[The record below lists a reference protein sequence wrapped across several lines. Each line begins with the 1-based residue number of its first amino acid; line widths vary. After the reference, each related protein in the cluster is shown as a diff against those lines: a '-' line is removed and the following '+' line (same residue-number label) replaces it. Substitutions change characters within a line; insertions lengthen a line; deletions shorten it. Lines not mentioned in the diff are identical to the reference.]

1 MKNPFIIS
9 IFIACLMGASGC
21 TEPIDLDL
29 NSTARRLVVEGFI
42 NSDTTQQHIRLTL
55 SGDYF
60 DNQSM
65 PPVTGATVKL
75 STDEEELVLEEM
87 AEFPGYY
94 FTPANFYG
102 KPGKT
107 YHLSINSVDV
117 NNDGETETYT
127 AQSYM
132 PPLLQ
137 GDSIQIGYEK
147 IWNMWKVLLFAKDP
161 QETENFYMFRLL
173 INNKLWTNS
182 LSSTEIAD
190 DAMFDGNDIN
200 GVWVFGLDT
209 KEDENI
215 YKKDTLTLEMCF
227 IDETFFEYMK
237 AIDEETEP
245 KTPLFSGAPANV
257 PGNISNN
264 ALGVFAAYSVDRLST
279 INTMNKEDWK

>member
-1 MKNPFIIS
+1 MKKSFIIS
-9 IFIACLMGASGC
+9 IFIACLMGAPGC

-147 IWNMWKVLLFAKDP
+147 TWEMWKVLLFAKDP

-264 ALGVFAAYSVDRLST
+264 ALGIFAAYSVDRLST